1 MIKEDALVEQEKKDL
16 WEEANKLQK
25 KRDDLL
31 ARNAVVDSENERIQA
46 KFEEQMKDRSILE
59 DNDTNINEKLKSTY
73 EELQQC
79 VDQRQNLRKISSQID
94 GEHNRLKS
102 LLENMQNETGG
113 PLNDFDILTMKKSF
127 AKLQEDKVSLMQ
139 DDLQL
144 ERKQQEKDELFQKL
158 KLDRE
163 EVVKKLNSGAELWNA
178 TMTEFNLLKT
188 RKDEIL
194 REESVIET
202 ESKQLKRRFDS
213 NAERKEKLMKRHKLS
228 EAESSKVLQEFQS
241 LQSRK
246 FAMEESSSR
255 QRSTQDML
263 TDQFAQVSHFLSLT
277 AHFLKLF
284 FFLSGFSRQVWLGQG
299 QSAVGRE
306 EEVSFDRSNE
316 KMVHINMFIQKYIFI
331 SLEYLPNEKDG
342 QQNIFYQSL
351 KT

>member
-1 MIKEDALVEQEKKDL
+1 M
-16 WEEANKLQK
+16 KL
-25 KRDDLL
+25 
-31 ARNAVVDSENERIQA
+31 
-46 KFEEQMKDRSILE
+46 
-59 DNDTNINEKLKSTY
+59 
-73 EELQQC
+73 
-79 VDQRQNLRKISSQID
+79 
-94 GEHNRLKS
+94 RL
-102 LLENMQNETGG
+102 
-113 PLNDFDILTMKKSF
+113 I
-127 AKLQEDKVSLMQ
+127 
-139 DDLQL
+139 
-144 ERKQQEKDELFQKL
+144 
-158 KLDRE
+158 
-163 EVVKKLNSGAELWNA
+163 EVVMKLNSGAELWNA

-213 NAERKEKLMKRHKLS
+213 NAERKEKLIKRHKLS

-277 AHFLKLF
+277 AHFRKLF
-284 FFLSGFSRQVWLGQG
+284 FSLSGFSRQVRLGQG

-342 QQNIFYQSL
+342 QQNIFCQSL